1 MSARWRYI
9 LTEATI
15 GLRRNMMMTF
25 AVILSIAVSLTLLG
39 ASLLLRSQVSL
50 LTGVWYESI
59 EVSIFLCDGRVCSP
73 ITEEQRAQLETDLL
87 ADPVVESVFYESKE
101 DAFKRFQEQFAESP
115 ELIESV
121 PPDTLPAAF
130 RVKLL
135 DPSLYNVIRDRF
147 EARVGVEEIIDQRET
162 LDPFL
167 RLANVIRD
175 SAFSVAIVQLL
186 AAAVLVGNTIRV
198 AAFAR
203 REQTSIMKLVGASN
217 WYIRLPFILEGIIAG
232 LGGALVSWVLL
243 LAAVPRL
250 ASRLRAN
257 VDFVPFIG
265 FGETVAVGPWL
276 LLTGVLIASVS
287 SVLALRRFLDV

>member
-9 LTEATI
+9 LQEATV

-50 LTGVWYESI
+50 TAGTWYESI
-59 EVSIFLCDGRVCSP
+59 EVSIFLCDGRICAS
-73 ITEEQRAQLETDLL
+73 ITDEQREQLEEDLTS
-87 ADPVVESVFYESKE
+87 DPVVESVIYESKQE
-101 DAFKRFQEQFAESP
+101 AYERFREQFADTP
-115 ELIESV
+115 ELVDSV
-121 PPDTLPAAF
+121 SPDILPAAF
-130 RVKLL
+130 RVKLK
-135 DPSLYNVIRDRF
+135 DPELYAVVRDRF
-147 EARVGVEEIIDQRET
+147 EARVGVEEIVDQRET
-162 LDPFL
+162 LDDFL

-175 SAFSVAIVQLL
+175 SAFRVALIQLL
-186 AAAVLVGNTIRV
+186 AASVLIGNTIRV

-232 LGGALVSWVLL
+232 LAGAVVSWGLL
-243 LAAVPRL
+243 LIAVPRL
-250 ASRLRAN
+250 SASLRAN
-257 VDFVPFIG
+257 IDFVPFIG
-265 FGETVAVGPWL
+265 FSDALAVGPVL
-276 LLTGVLIASVS
+276 LGTGILIASVS